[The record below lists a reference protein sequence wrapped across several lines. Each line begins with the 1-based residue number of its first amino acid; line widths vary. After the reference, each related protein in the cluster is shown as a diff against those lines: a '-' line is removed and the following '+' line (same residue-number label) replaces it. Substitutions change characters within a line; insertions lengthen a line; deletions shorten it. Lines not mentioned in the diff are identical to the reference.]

1 MALKNYRSEST
12 RSFEI
17 IQQTL
22 ATHKAKQIVLDYAD
36 DGRVNALAFSL
47 EIEGRL
53 HAFRLPARV
62 ENVERILYG
71 NRELTSAQKEQAY
84 RTAWANIRDWVT
96 AQMALIDTGM
106 VKPEEVFLPYMLN
119 RQGQT
124 YFEALQ
130 ENHFLLPSGEEASR

>member
-22 ATHKAKQIVLDYAD
+22 AKHRAKQIVLDYAD
-36 DGRVNALAFSL
+36 NGRVNAIAFSL

-71 NRELTSAQKEQAY
+71 SRELTPAQKEQAY
-84 RTAWANIRDWVT
+84 RTVWANIRDWIT
-96 AQMALIDTGM
+96 AQMALLDTGM
-106 VKPEEVFLPYMLN
+106 VKPEEDFLPYMLT
-119 RQGQT
+119 RHGQT
-124 YFEALQ
+124 YFDALQ
-130 ENHFLLPSGEEASR
+130 QNHFLLPSAEEARR

>member
-22 ATHKAKQIVLDYAD
+22 AKHKAKQIVLDYSG

-71 NRELTSAQKEQAY
+71 DRELTSTQKEQAY

-130 ENHFLLPSGEEASR
+130 ENHFLLPSGEDASR